1 MKAIYARLHSLEDET
16 TMSRR
21 RIRELEMDLE
31 NNARERARDREQ
43 REQVEQRNVVL
54 ENEKK
59 GKSYTP
65 PIRLDG

>member
-1 MKAIYARLHSLEDET
+1 
-16 TMSRR
+16 
-21 RIRELEMDLE
+21 MDLE